1 MAEGSR
7 QFGASRGPLRS
18 TIFSRRLFYCLLPS
32 AICLL
37 LVGCRQDMQDQPRYE
52 ALEASTT
59 FSDGASAR
67 PLVEGTIPRGY
78 LREDELF
85 YTGKMS
91 GAQARTPAGAS
102 GGATVNV
109 SQTGTPNIPGGTN
122 GQLPGTSDVNIRSN
136 VGGNVGQQQG
146 ETSGAGNQSSAGN
159 QGANQGGATNQA
171 GGNNRGGAASAN
183 GAAQDADM
191 FPFPITKEVLERGQ
205 ERYNIYCAI
214 CHGMT
219 GYGDGMIVRRGFRR
233 PPSYHTDQLRQAPVG
248 HFFDVITN
256 GWGAMPDYATQIPV
270 QDRWAII
277 AYVRALQL
285 SQQVNKSEVPP
296 EKLNQTQGGQPEGG
310 GERH

>member
-1 MAEGSR
+1 MWNTEKSRRQKAVGSR
-7 QFGASRGPLRS
+7 RKAESGRPSWL
-18 TIFSRRLFYCLLPS
+18 SRRPVVTCLLLTAFCLLPS
-32 AICLL
+32 A
-37 LVGCRQDMQDQPRYE
+37 CRQDMQDQPRYN
-52 ALEASTT
+52 ALRASAT

-67 PLVEGTIPRGY
+67 PLVEGTIPRGW
-78 LREDELF
+78 LREDELY

-91 GAQARTPAGAS
+91 GAQARTPTGAANTTQATTPSMQGGTS
-102 GGATVNV
+102 GQPSGNSNTNV
-109 SQTGTPNIPGGTN
+109 SG
-122 GQLPGTSDVNIRSN
+122 SN
-136 VGGNVGQQQG
+136 
-146 ETSGAGNQSSAGN
+146 
-159 QGANQGGATNQA
+159 A
-171 GGNNRGGAASAN
+171 GGNLGAQQGAADKM
-183 GAAQDADM
+183 AAQDATM
-191 FPFPITKEVLERGQ
+191 FPFPITQDVLTRGQ
-205 ERYNIYCAI
+205 QRYNIYCSM

-233 PPSYHTDQLRQAPVG
+233 PPSYHTEQLRQAPVG

-296 EKLNQTQGGQPEGG
+296 EKLKQTQSGGQTEGG

>member
-1 MAEGSR
+1 MWNIEK
-7 QFGASRGPLRS
+7 
-18 TIFSRRLFYCLLPS
+18 SRRQKAVGRKQKAESGRPLWLARRPVVTLLLLTAFCLLPS
-32 AICLL
+32 A
-37 LVGCRQDMQDQPRYE
+37 CRQDMQDQPRYI
-52 ALEASTT
+52 ALRASTT

-67 PLVEGTIPRGY
+67 PLVEGTIPRGW
-78 LREDELF
+78 LREDELY

-91 GAQARTPAGAS
+91 GARGGTPAGAS

-109 SQTGTPNIPGGTN
+109 SQTNTPNIQGGTSSQPAGSSVTN
-122 GQLPGTSDVNIRSN
+122 ASGSN
-136 VGGNVGQQQG
+136 
-146 ETSGAGNQSSAGN
+146 
-159 QGANQGGATNQA
+159 A
-171 GGNNRGGAASAN
+171 GGNLGAQQGGPGNAAP
-183 GAAQDADM
+183 QDANM
-191 FPFPITKEVLERGQ
+191 FPFPITADVLTRGQ
-205 ERYNIYCAI
+205 QRYNIYCSV

-219 GYGDGMIVRRGFRR
+219 GYGDGMIVRRGFRQ

-256 GWGAMPDYATQIPV
+256 GWGAMPDYASQIPV

-296 EKLNQTQGGQPEGG
+296 EKLNQTQGGQTEGG